1 MGVCFV
7 KFQVNV
13 VMLWVKKRNSAHVST
28 GSVFD
33 GPIRRI
39 HGLGYG
45 VLKVWDGYGPEN
57 VNDTTKVSVMGE
69 FLRGESQV
77 PLGKVKEIGSKTIK
91 DDIKSSRQQKFLV
104 LRFFDVKE
112 HQGIDRLGPVVVWM
126 VFPRLDPGSTVLVDP
141 GKTLYRK
148 EAGKKAGCSD
158 GKGRRYEKGGIVA
171 IVEREAHGG
180 LGLRGGLL
188 NGTSVGFIWDREA
201 EVFQVSNDGTAGSLS
216 LRVLWLTRID
226 QEEVFVVYFFWKE
239 QDRSILFGL
248 PGSRQQKFLVLR
260 FFDVKEQQGIDRYR
274 FLSSSIVRVRDKV

>member
-91 DDIKSSRQQKFLV
+91 DDIKIFFNV
-104 LRFFDVKE
+104 LMICDDYGNRIASMDDDDDVNNK
-112 HQGIDRLGPVVVWM
+112 L
-126 VFPRLDPGSTVLVDP
+126 
-141 GKTLYRK
+141 
-148 EAGKKAGCSD
+148 
-158 GKGRRYEKGGIVA
+158 
-171 IVEREAHGG
+171 
-180 LGLRGGLL
+180 
-188 NGTSVGFIWDREA
+188 SVGA
-201 EVFQVSNDGTAGSLS
+201 KVLGTDIAKISRKRSKPDKHEHGNGIECARAGRMLS
-216 LRVLWLTRID
+216 
-226 QEEVFVVYFFWKE
+226 
-239 QDRSILFGL
+239 
-248 PGSRQQKFLVLR
+248 
-260 FFDVKEQQGIDRYR
+260 
-274 FLSSSIVRVRDKV
+274 KVNKS